1 MDIHNISSADI
12 QGPPITRARSREL
25 NLQVSSFLNA
35 SSCYLENRQQSNDLI
50 MRNNGEDYGV
60 HVDELGG
67 AQDQKGRP
75 N

>member
-1 MDIHNISSADI
+1 MDIHNISSANI
-12 QGPPITRARSREL
+12 QGPPIARSREL

-35 SSCYLENRQQSNDLI
+35 SSCYLENRQLSNDLI
-50 MRNNGEDYGV
+50 MRNNGEDHGV